1 MRLFL
6 SLFAGSMPVVFAATF
21 HLFDVNGKCLIY
33 SVGNLD
39 CTGSSEPFANLIG
52 RNCYFGQS
60 TADEPRTV
68 NVTICDQTPTN
79 GHSAATVRVDQ
90 TGLISFQNQEGQVA
104 SCSIESSFQVGSVC
118 TAGYETMEQTTNIPN
133 KATQTTATHSTLTKG
148 TSVPVVTTA
157 QPSDC

>member
-6 SLFAGSMPVVFAATF
+6 
-21 HLFDVNGKCLIY
+21 I
-33 SVGNLD
+33 
-39 CTGSSEPFANLIG
+39 
-52 RNCYFGQS
+52 GQS

-68 NVTICDQTPTN
+68 NVTICDQNSTN

-104 SCSIESSFQVGSVC
+104 SCSIDSSFQVGSVC
-118 TAGYETMEQTTNIPN
+118 TAGDETMDQATNIPN
-133 KATQTTATHSTLTKG
+133 KATQTTAIHSTLTKA
-148 TSVPVVTTA
+148 TLAPVVTTA